1 MVKQS
6 ATDDDAGLPAGRGQA
21 LSPALLARIFY
32 QASLVHFNAV
42 AEHLSVREASRRL
55 NIAASAVS
63 RQISQL
69 ELALGVELF
78 VRDRRRR
85 LTLSPA
91 GEILYGH
98 TRNLGVILDSA
109 VDELELLRGLKTGTV
124 RIATVESVGI
134 AFLPEIISEFG
145 RRYPGLQL
153 EVALVPGAEVVE
165 RLIDERAEVG
175 FGFVTDS
182 NPQIGVALH
191 RDVPIGAMIRHDHP
205 LADSRGPVRLAECL
219 AHPMAIANS
228 EISIRKVVDPFLL
241 QAAQTLPPMV
251 EVDSIRMLVELALTG
266 RYVSIT
272 TPIGAQTDIAEG
284 RLVFRPLA
292 EDGLPENRFGIMLR
306 RGGTLPLAAAVFLD
320 YARNQFSRIELPGA
334 LAAGGDEG

>member
-1 MVKQS
+1 MGNDL
-6 ATDDDAGLPAGRGQA
+6 ATGEDLPSPVSRGQA

-42 AEHLSVREASRRL
+42 AEYLSVREASRRL

-69 ELALGVELF
+69 ELALGVDLF
-78 VRDRRRR
+78 LRDRQRR

-98 TRNLGVILDSA
+98 TRNLGNILDSA

-153 EVALVPGAEVVE
+153 EVSVVSSAEVVE

-175 FGFVTDS
+175 FGFVTDA
-182 NPQIGVALH
+182 NPQIAIALC
-191 RDVPIGAMIRHDHP
+191 RDVSIGAMIRHDHP
-205 LADSRGPVRLAECL
+205 LADMRGPVQLSECL
-219 AHPMAIANS
+219 LYPMAIATP
-228 EISIRKVVDPFLL
+228 EISIRKVVDPFLHM
-241 QAAQTLPPMV
+241 ATPSLPPMV

-266 RYVSIT
+266 RYVSVT
-272 TPIGAQTDIAEG
+272 TPIGAQGEIAEG

-292 EDGLPENRFGIMLR
+292 EEGLPENRFGVLLR
-306 RGGTLPLAAAVFLD
+306 TAGSLPLAAAVFLD
-320 YARNQFSRIELPGA
+320 FARNQFSRIELPGSPRSDA
-334 LAAGGDEG
+334 E